1 MKKLLLLFIFFTFS
15 VNSQVLSN
23 DDSTALILGNIG
35 TDLTGVTPGQNNWQT
50 LIAATASPPGQNSD
64 FQIVNI
70 GGLYGNA
77 IQIIGPSSTTGSR
90 FIFKGGFFLIPIAIL
105 LFYTLY
111 LIFERIFY
119 IRKVAKIDHHLMSDV
134 RNNLNAGN
142 IEMALSVAE
151 RNGTALGNVIAE
163 GVMTIGRPIS
173 EIESN
178 MERAGNIEVGQ
189 MEHKLGQ
196 LGLIAGIA
204 PTLGFIG
211 TISGVIKIFYS
222 ISVTEDISIGNISG
236 GLYEKMISSGA
247 GLLVGIIAY
256 SAYHLLNG
264 RIDDFALAIQKQV
277 LEFVSIIQRPNHAN
291 KTK

>member
-1 MKKLLLLFIFFTFS
+1 MISSFIQLQVDTL
-15 VNSQVLSN
+15 SQ
-23 DDSTALILGNIG
+23 
-35 TDLTGVTPGQNNWQT
+35 
-50 LIAATASPPGQNSD
+50 AATSAVADKLP
-64 FQIVNI
+64 VNTEI
-70 GGLYGNA
+70 SVLE
-77 IQIIGPSSTTGSR
+77 

-111 LIFERIFY
+111 LIFERVLY
-119 IRKVAKIDHHLMSDV
+119 IKKVAKIDQHLISDI
-134 RNNLNAGN
+134 RNNLGAGN
-142 IEMALSVAE
+142 IDMALSVAQ
-151 RNGTALGNVIAE
+151 RSNTALGNVLAE
-163 GVMTIGRPIS
+163 GVLTIGRPIA

-178 MERAGNIEVGQ
+178 MERAGNIEVGE
-189 MEHKLGQ
+189 MERKLGQ

-256 SAYHLLNG
+256 SAYHLLNT
-264 RIDDFALAIQKQV
+264 RIDEFALAIQRQV